1 MGFVVSQPS
10 PGHPPTCR
18 QNQRKIR
25 LRDCYEY
32 RYRIS
37 RVFIPSRR
45 ANRALQGV
53 TVEEFVIRAL
63 KRDLE
68 RELGAAPSGHSGQ
81 TPVKLPLVP
90 SKSTGVLDLK
100 DYDFD
105 DLLA

>member
-1 MGFVVSQPS
+1 MSTAIEFPESLF
-10 PGHPPTCR
+10 R
-18 QNQRKIR
+18 QGEQVAR
-25 LRDCYEY
+25 
-32 RYRIS
+32 
-37 RVFIPSRR
+37 
-45 ANRALQGV
+45 LQGV

-90 SKSTGVLDLK
+90 SKSPGVLDLK

>member
-1 MGFVVSQPS
+1 MSTAIEFPESLF
-10 PGHPPTCR
+10 R
-18 QNQRKIR
+18 QGEQVAR
-25 LRDCYEY
+25 
-32 RYRIS
+32 
-37 RVFIPSRR
+37 
-45 ANRALQGV
+45 LQGV